1 MPAART
7 ISIGA
12 PNGEEGLFFGGVGDV
27 VKVGEG
33 TVRFVGVEDQ
43 HAGRT
48 IVRGGVLAFAVGSA
62 TSGFAVCGG
71 AALALEGP
79 LYTAPVELGEGA
91 VLDLSSEAP
100 TLVSCTNFA
109 MAAGCEVRM
118 TAGNRGCD
126 LVDVRGGVLSLP
138 DEGMARIDVRVTRDA
153 PCGFH
158 RILLADALPGDV
170 LRRVAMNVDL
180 PKGRMARVE
189 ADASSGVLG
198 VRTWSLGTLFLLR

>member
-1 MPAART
+1 M
-7 ISIGA
+7 
-12 PNGEEGLFFGGVGDV
+12 
-27 VKVGEG
+27 
-33 TVRFVGVEDQ
+33 
-43 HAGRT
+43 
-48 IVRGGVLAFAVGSA
+48 
-62 TSGFAVCGG
+62 
-71 AALALEGP
+71 
-79 LYTAPVELGEGA
+79 YTAPVELDEGA

-138 DEGMARIDVRVTRDA
+138 DEGMARIDVRVMRDA

-158 RILLADALPGDV
+158 YVLLADALPGDV